1 MWVFWFFDEHCLW
14 LQSWTAGGADQA
26 PGVDGKE
33 KAIQPSS
40 FSPPPPPPSHTQ
52 PQKSLTPPPPAPT
65 QKPVSL
71 LPPPPPPPLPPTQ
84 KSLSPRPPPPPP
96 PPPPRLQLSPMRPT
110 LGNETGRSSNP
121 GAASPGNRQAEGGS
135 PNLPPKGESVSVSLY
150 LPIHCCSSSWHST
163 CEKCN
168 VSVVCN
174 CNVHYVW
181 SVHCGVSLQFH
192 LPLCSLIE
200 SVSKWSLFCW
210 RDQINSVQHCWH
222 QFVVQASNFAR
233 YLTPV
238 VQEHPLLLKC
248 FHRNQAELQREH
260 IPIIYLFSWSFFIS
274 LWDAGQLTSSLIE
287 AFVVRCGWICRQT
300 LHLQVLV
307 HLLSKLWGQEKNEAM
322 AIALRW
328 GHYRLCACM
337 VCTKVTHLV
346 SSDHMLIIQGWF
358 CMFANQSNC

>member
-1 MWVFWFFDEHCLW
+1 
-14 LQSWTAGGADQA
+14 
-26 PGVDGKE
+26 
-33 KAIQPSS
+33 
-40 FSPPPPPPSHTQ
+40 
-52 PQKSLTPPPPAPT
+52 
-65 QKPVSL
+65 
-71 LPPPPPPPLPPTQ
+71 
-84 KSLSPRPPPPPP
+84 
-96 PPPPRLQLSPMRPT
+96 
-110 LGNETGRSSNP
+110 
-121 GAASPGNRQAEGGS
+121 
-135 PNLPPKGESVSVSLY
+135 
-150 LPIHCCSSSWHST
+150 
-163 CEKCN
+163 
-168 VSVVCN
+168 
-174 CNVHYVW
+174 
-181 SVHCGVSLQFH
+181 
-192 LPLCSLIE
+192 LIE

-248 FHRNQAELQREH
+248 FHWNQTELQREH

-274 LWDAGQLTSSLIE
+274 VWDANQLTSSLIK

-307 HLLSKLWGQEKNEAM
+307 HLLSKLWGQQKNEAM

-328 GHYRLCACM
+328 GHHRLCACM